1 MHIQDLVITLGI
13 LAGPSISEAVR
24 GFSYG
29 ATNAGGSCRRYN
41 DFKQLFERAKNL
53 PGTSDF
59 TAARLYTSIQCGTST
74 DPIEAY
80 QAAIDTDT
88 KIMVGLWASAGR
100 YVYDNEL
107 NALITAAKK
116 LGTAFTDRVV
126 GISVGSEDLY
136 RNSPQGII
144 NGAGAGATAKEIE
157 DYISRMRNWVNGTQL
172 QNKPITHVD
181 TWTAW
186 VLPETSGVIQVVDFL
201 SHNSFPYFEDV
212 RPNAIEKAAYNFWSA
227 VNATESVAQG
237 KDVWIT
243 ETGWPD
249 TGPVRR
255 DAVPS
260 LDNAKTYWKT
270 IGCSLFGKRSTFWY
284 TLVDGARNSSDLSFA
299 ITPDS
304 EATPKFDLAC
314 P

>member
-1 MHIQDLVITLGI
+1 MQIQGLTIILGL

-29 ATNAGGSCRRYN
+29 STNGGGSCRRYD
-41 DFKQLFERAKNL
+41 DFKELFERARSL

-59 TAARLYTSIQCGTST
+59 TAARLYTSIQCGTSA

-88 KIMVGLWASAGR
+88 KIMVGLWASAGH

-107 NALITAAKK
+107 NALISAAKR

-144 NGAGAGATAKEIE
+144 NGAGAGASAKEIE
-157 DYISRMRNWVNGTQL
+157 GYISRMRNWVNGTQL
-172 QNKPITHVD
+172 ESKPVTHVD

-186 VLPETSGVIQVVDFL
+186 VLPETGGVIQAVDFL

-260 LDNAKTYWKT
+260 LDNAKTYWNT
-270 IGCSLFGKRSTFWY
+270 IGCPLFGKRSTFWY